1 MVRSLRSLVK
11 FVLTHPLNANGRLN
25 ALGRVLRWQLVS
37 RLAPGAV
44 ALPFVDNTFLWCQ
57 RGMTGATGNYYCGLH
72 EFEEMAFVG
81 HFLQPGD
88 LFLDVGANVGSYS
101 ILAAASGA
109 NVIAAEPLP
118 ATFRHLEMN
127 VLLNRFQ
134 STVKLMN
141 IGLADQ
147 AGELRFTDALD
158 TMNHVLAEGELAS
171 SVSVRVDTIDNLIG
185 SAIPTVIKIDVEG
198 YETAVLA
205 GAASTLRD
213 PALLAI
219 ICETNGS
226 GHRFGVSDQ
235 DIHDVIL
242 NCGFVACRYDPVHRI
257 VSTGASSNANT
268 LFIRDVVEANRRAAQ
283 SRQLR
288 LVNGLL

>member
-1 MVRSLRSLVK
+1 MLRSLRSLVK
-11 FVLTHPLNANGRLN
+11 FVLAHPLNANGRLK
-25 ALGRVLRWQLVS
+25 ALGRVLRWQLLS
-37 RLAPGAV
+37 RMAPGAV

-72 EFEEMAFVG
+72 EFEEMAFVA
-81 HFLQPGD
+81 HFLKPGD

-101 ILAAASGA
+101 ILAASSGA
-109 NVIAAEPLP
+109 RVIAAEPLP

-134 STVKLMN
+134 PTVKLMN
-141 IGLADQ
+141 IGLADR

-171 SVSVRVDTIDNLIG
+171 SVSVPVDTIDNLVG
-185 SAIPTVIKIDVEG
+185 TAIPTVIKIDVEG

-205 GAASTLRD
+205 GAAATMRE
-213 PALLAI
+213 PALLAVV
-219 ICETNGS
+219 CETNGS

-242 NCGFVACRYDPVHRI
+242 SCGFVKCSYDPIRRTVG
-257 VSTGASSNANT
+257 TGASSNANT
-268 LFIRDVVEANRRAAQ
+268 LFIRDIAVANQRTGQ